1 MATNTN
7 YVVSGFQVSGFSVKK
22 DKIKIVLEADKDD
35 VRAQDGTIGD
45 VLASLE
51 AYASSEYPIEL
62 TMGRCENIVRDEE

>member
-1 MATNTN
+1 MASTN
-7 YVVSGFQVSGFSVKK
+7 YIVSGFQVTAFSVKK
-22 DKIKIVLEADKDD
+22 DKIKIILEADKDD

-62 TMGRCENIVRDEE
+62 TMGRCQDISRVDE